1 MTTQGPEQMT
11 LPGIQLEEAT
21 DEGHDHGGN
30 GEQDHGSDH
39 EEPEE
44 QVSDIFL
51 VYAVFVM
58 LRAKVFIID
67 VLTKLFSTLMY
78 QTRATMLSV
87 FYIKV
92 SGFLFVVNPARATV
106 AHVFDRFLV
115 YAPKSLRDAQ
125 FPRHALIDVL
135 GKLFCTLMCQSWA
148 TRLSVFYREVSA
160 CSSRSTQVGRP

>member
-1 MTTQGPEQMT
+1 MT

-87 FYIKV
+87 FLHRGQRPPLRCQPREGYCGTGV
-92 SGFLFVVNPARATV
+92 RPLPRL
-106 AHVFDRFLV
+106 R
-115 YAPKSLRDAQ
+115 PQESLRCSVSA
-125 FPRHALIDVL
+125 PVLIDVL

-160 CSSRSTQVGRP
+160 CSSRSTQGGRP